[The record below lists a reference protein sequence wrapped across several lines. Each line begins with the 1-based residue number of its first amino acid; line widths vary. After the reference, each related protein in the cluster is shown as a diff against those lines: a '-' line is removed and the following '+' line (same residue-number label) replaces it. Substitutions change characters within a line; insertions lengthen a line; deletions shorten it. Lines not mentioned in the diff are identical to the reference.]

1 MSLLEKLMP
10 LIPEEKQPDI
20 KALIDGEIQAV
31 AKETETTVK
40 KNISEVYGINLF
52 EKEIHK
58 AFNNGTFVKKEAYA
72 EKEQEANTLNEQLS
86 ILKSDYENAQKE
98 LDNYKTNAELTD
110 VSIKLISKGFNA
122 ERLNAIKPLLKEH
135 QGTIDEKVELVAKE
149 LPELFLGKTQVQTF
163 NPNGKDDTLTER
175 ERYLKKLKE
184 GR

>member
-10 LIPEEKQPDI
+10 LIPEDKQPDI
-20 KALIDGEIQAV
+20 KALIDGEIQAL
-31 AKETETTVK
+31 AKETETNVRK
-40 KNISEVYGINLF
+40 EISKTYGINVF
-52 EKEIHK
+52 EKDVDK
-58 AFNNGTFVKKEAYA
+58 AFSNDRFVKKEVVA
-72 EKEQEANTLNEQLS
+72 EKEQTINTLNEQLQTVQS
-86 ILKSDYENAQKE
+86 E

-135 QGTIDEKVELVAKE
+135 QGSIDEKVELVAKE
-149 LPELFLGKTQVQTF
+149 LPELFLGKKQIQTF
-163 NPNGKDDTLTER
+163 NPDEEGETLTER

>member
-20 KALIDGEIQAV
+20 KALIDGEIEAL
-31 AKETETTVK
+31 AKETETNVRK
-40 KNISEVYGINLF
+40 EISKTYGINVF
-52 EKEIHK
+52 EKDVDK
-58 AFNNGTFVKKEAYA
+58 AFNNDRFVKKELVA
-72 EKEQEANTLNEQLS
+72 EKEQTINTLNEQLQTVQS
-86 ILKSDYENAQKE
+86 E
-98 LDNYKTNAELTD
+98 LGNYKTNAELTD

-149 LPELFLGKTQVQTF
+149 LPELFLGKKQVQTF
-163 NPNGKDDTLTER
+163 NPNGKDETLTER

>member
-10 LIPEEKQPDI
+10 LIPEDKQPDI
-20 KALIDGEIQAV
+20 KALIDGELQAV
-31 AKETETTVK
+31 AKETETTVRK
-40 KNISEVYGINLF
+40 EISKTYGINVF
-52 EKEIHK
+52 EKDVDK
-58 AFNNGTFVKKEAYA
+58 AFNNDRFVKKEVVA
-72 EKEQEANTLNEQLS
+72 EKEQTINTLNEQLQTIQS
-86 ILKSDYENAQKE
+86 E

-135 QGTIDEKVELVAKE
+135 QGSIDEKVELVAKE
-149 LPELFLGKTQVQTF
+149 LPELFLGKKKIQTY
-163 NPNGKDDTLTER
+163 NSNGEDDTLTER

>member
-20 KALIDGEIQAV
+20 KALIDGEIEAL
-31 AKETETTVK
+31 AKETETNVRK
-40 KNISEVYGINLF
+40 EISKTYGINVF
-52 EKEIHK
+52 EKDVEK
-58 AFNNGTFVKKEAYA
+58 AFSNDRFVKKELVA
-72 EKEQEANTLNEQLS
+72 EKEQTINTLNEQLQTVQS
-86 ILKSDYENAQKE
+86 E
-98 LDNYKTNAELTD
+98 LGNYKTNAELTD

>member
-10 LIPEEKQPDI
+10 LIPEDKQPDI
-20 KALIDGEIQAV
+20 KALIDGEIEAL
-31 AKETETTVK
+31 AKETETNVRK
-40 KNISEVYGINLF
+40 EISKTYGINVF
-52 EKEIHK
+52 EKDVEK
-58 AFNNGTFVKKEAYA
+58 AFSNDRFVKKELVA
-72 EKEQEANTLNEQLS
+72 EKEQTINTLNKQLQTVQS
-86 ILKSDYENAQKE
+86 E
-98 LDNYKTNAELTD
+98 LGNYKTNAELTD

-149 LPELFLGKTQVQTF
+149 LPELFLGKKQVQTF

>member
-10 LIPEEKQPDI
+10 LIPEDKQPDI
-20 KALIDGEIQAV
+20 KALIDGEIEAL
-31 AKETETTVK
+31 AKETETNVRK
-40 KNISEVYGINLF
+40 EISKTYGINVF
-52 EKEIHK
+52 EKDVEK
-58 AFNNGTFVKKEAYA
+58 AFSNDRFVKKEVVA
-72 EKEQEANTLNEQLS
+72 EREQTINTLNEQLQTVQS
-86 ILKSDYENAQKE
+86 E
-98 LDNYKTNAELTD
+98 LGNYKTNAELTD

-135 QGTIDEKVELVAKE
+135 QGSIDEKVELVEKE
-149 LPELFLGKTQVQTF
+149 LPELFLGKKQVQTF